1 MSNNYVLILI
11 VIALGI
17 IFGGSLKGFNVY
29 LGIYIVAAL
38 LVIGGGSSKL
48 FGSGQTLGGII
59 FLIGSVLVFSTFG
72 TKWFG
77 KGAVFSETPV
87 SWPPTI
93 NTCPD
98 YLTYYGR
105 PMPDGTKQ
113 DSCIDLVGVSKNG
126 SLKVFPKD
134 GTPPT
139 TDEYYFSLVTKSSDS
154 AKKNQELCQRAIT
167 MGLTWEGIT
176 NGESCI
182 TPAGPVA
189 PSASGGGSGGGAGGG
204 CPA

>member
-1 MSNNYVLILI
+1 M
-11 VIALGI
+11 
-17 IFGGSLKGFNVY
+17 FNIY
-29 LGIYIVAAL
+29 LGIYIVLAILIGAGGTFKLYGSGLTISAGLFCIAAL
-38 LVIGGGSSKL
+38 
-48 FGSGQTLGGII
+48 II
-59 FLIGSVLVFSTFG
+59 FIVFG
-72 TKWFG
+72 LKWFK
-77 KGAVFSETPV
+77 KGSMLSEAPV

-98 YLTYYGR
+98 YLVYYGR
-105 PMPDGTKQ
+105 SMPDGSKKDT
-113 DSCIDLVGVSKNG
+113 CIDLIGISKNG

-139 TDEYYFSLVTKSSDS
+139 TDEYYFSLTTNAVESTKR
-154 AKKNQELCQRAIT
+154 NQELCQRAIA

-189 PSASGGGSGGGAGGG
+189 PGGGSNGGGG